1 VPGYQQAAVSGL
13 VQIAGLIIN
22 AGARAGA
29 GAASSANA
37 SCVEMHWAAI
47 TALGG

>member
-1 VPGYQQAAVSGL
+1 VQDYQHADVSVL
-13 VQIAGLIIN
+13 VRIAGLIIN

-29 GAASSANA
+29 ASSVIA
-37 SCVEMHWAAI
+37 SCVEMHWAAV